1 MDTND
6 AEAQQ
11 TPKQGG
17 SNSQVSNSGG
27 ASGTSDAGAN
37 AAGSSPGMTPPHPGS
52 EQTGTLSGEQL
63 AAHDAYKRQHD
74 EKAWAMLC
82 HLSVFAATLIP
93 FGNIFGPLIVWL
105 IKREEYA
112 LVNDQGKESLNFQIS
127 MTIYSIILVIVMI
140 VSALGMAAGDTE
152 SSVVISIIV
161 PLGGLLI
168 IGLVALIFVI
178 VASVKSYQGERYRYP
193 LTIRFIS

>member
-1 MDTND
+1 MNTND

-27 ASGTSDAGAN
+27 ASGASDAGAN
-37 AAGSSPGMTPPHPGS
+37 AAGSPTEMTPPHPGS

-63 AAHDAYKRQHD
+63 AAHEAYKRQHD

-82 HLSVFAATLIP
+82 HLSVFTAMLIP

-152 SSVVISIIV
+152 RSVLISTIV
-161 PLGGLLI
+161 GLLI
-168 IGLVALIFVI
+168 IGLVAFIFVI
-178 VASVKSYQGERYRYP
+178 VASVKSYQGRRYRYP